1 MNPFPAS
8 GKIQTPVESATLP
21 IVVNDIE
28 IRPAH
33 EADFESMWSI
43 FSAHIAAGETYTFSS
58 ATTREA
64 AHQYWLGAGVH
75 AFVATSSGGRVLG
88 MYRLVPNQPGRGHHV
103 ANASFMV
110 NPAAQGAGIGYRLGE
125 HCLDQ
130 ARRNGFLAMQ
140 FNYVVSTNTAAI
152 RLWKNL
158 GFAITGTLP
167 KAFRHKRLGYVDAY
181 VMYQLLQDPDHW
193 PTADE

>member
-1 MNPFPAS
+1 
-8 GKIQTPVESATLP
+8 
-21 IVVNDIE
+21 VNDIE

-33 EADFESMWSI
+33 EADFASMWSI
-43 FSAHIAAGETYTFSS
+43 FSAHVATGETYTFTE

-64 AHQYWLGAGVH
+64 AHGYWLGADVRCC
-75 AFVATSSGGRVLG
+75 VAVSSGGRVLG
-88 MYRLVPNQPGRGHHV
+88 MYRLAPNQAGRGQHV

-110 NPAAQGAGIGYRLGE
+110 SPSAQGVGIGQMLGR
-125 HCLDQ
+125 HCIEQ
-130 ARRNGFLAMQ
+130 ARGDGYLAMQ
-140 FNYVVSTNTAAI
+140 FNHVVSTNTSAI
-152 RLWKNL
+152 RLWKKL

-181 VMYQLLQDPDHW
+181 VMYQLLQDPDLW

>member
-1 MNPFPAS
+1 M
-8 GKIQTPVESATLP
+8 K
-21 IVVNDIE
+21 DIE
-28 IRPAH
+28 IRPAL
-33 EADFESMWSI
+33 ESDFDAIWGI
-43 FSAHIAAGETYTFSS
+43 FCAHVEAGETYTFTV
-58 ATTREA
+58 ATSREA
-64 AHQYWLGAGVH
+64 AHGYWLGAGVRG
-75 AFVATSSGGRVLG
+75 FVAAGAGGRVLG

-110 NPAAQGAGIGYRLGE
+110 SPAAQGAGIGRALGE
-125 HCLDQ
+125 HCLIE
-130 ARRNGFLAMQ
+130 ARRAGFLAMQ

-152 RLWKNL
+152 RLWKKL
-158 GFAITGTLP
+158 GFSITGTLP